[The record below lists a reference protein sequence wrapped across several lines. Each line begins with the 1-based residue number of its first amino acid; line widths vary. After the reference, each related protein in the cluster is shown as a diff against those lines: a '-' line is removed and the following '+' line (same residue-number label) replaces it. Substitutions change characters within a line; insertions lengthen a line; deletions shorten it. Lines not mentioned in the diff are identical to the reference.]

1 MSDQNIEKI
10 IEALL
15 FSSDKPLPVIKIEEI
30 LEGVSQD
37 SIKEAVS
44 GLNEYY
50 KNQERS
56 FQVEEIAGGYRLVTK
71 PEYVVWLNRLYK
83 KPQDKLR
90 GPSLETLAIIVYRQP
105 ITKSEIEAVRGVNV
119 DSVLKTLLEKDLI
132 KIKGR
137 KDAPGRPLMYG
148 STDEFL
154 QRFGLKDL
162 KSLPPLK
169 EFCESDLDFEKHR
182 MLQEKFAVKEGSE
195 NEADVPEDRV
205 TSDGIQKE
213 EVENGSKEP
222 QA

>member
-1 MSDQNIEKI
+1 MADKNVEKI

-15 FSSDKPLPVIKIEEI
+15 FSSNKPLPVNKIEEI
-30 LEGVSQD
+30 LEGISQD

-50 KNQERS
+50 RSQERS
-56 FQVEEIAGGYRLVTK
+56 FQVEEVAGGYRLVTK
-71 PEYVVWLNRLYK
+71 PEYVVWLNKLYK

-90 GPSLETLAIIVYRQP
+90 GPSLETLAIIVYKQP
-105 ITKSEIEAVRGVNV
+105 ITKSEIEAIRGVNV
-119 DSVLKTLLEKDLI
+119 DSVLKTLIEKDLI

-137 KDAPGRPLMYG
+137 KNTPGRPLMYG

-169 EFCESDLDFEKHR
+169 EFCESDLDFEKSK
-182 MLQEKFAVKEGSE
+182 MLQEKFVVKEE
-195 NEADVPEDRV
+195 PEVETGVSGNRTV
-205 TSDGIQKE
+205 ANGIQKE
-213 EVENGSKEP
+213 EVKNESKEP